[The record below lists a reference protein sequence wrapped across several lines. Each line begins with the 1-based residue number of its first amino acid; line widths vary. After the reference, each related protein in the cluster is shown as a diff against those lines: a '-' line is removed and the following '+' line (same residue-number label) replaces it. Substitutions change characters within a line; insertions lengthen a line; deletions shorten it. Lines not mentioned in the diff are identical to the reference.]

1 MFEFVDD
8 MQDYVQFRLRTYN
21 GPSTELTRMDAGR
34 NASQG
39 QGDDVDDEFHYGFY
53 DFSFLLLFFCRF
65 DLSDIVDCIESQK
78 TSNPK

>member
-1 MFEFVDD
+1 
-8 MQDYVQFRLRTYN
+8 
-21 GPSTELTRMDAGR
+21 MDAGR